1 LDLKSI
7 SRPTTGVPHQK
18 SSAAFTVP
26 SFNDNTN
33 DTNDDETKFEHNS
46 DFDVKS
52 IININE
58 TTDDDNNDIIIIS
71 NNTKKSEEKS
81 KKKALITQESD
92 NDDDNSDDNY
102 NFTTDDDED
111 ANYYDKK
118 EYTYFDNQ
126 IIYEDKDWDTDLE
139 GKITSSFSIFQLKIK
154 LKFKK
159 RTQSLQISTK
169 LIKMFTGMF
178 AVNSNWYLVATF

>member
-71 NNTKKSEEKS
+71 NNTK
-81 KKKALITQESD
+81 SD